1 MHPTAKFSRLLVA
14 VVAIAALAVS
24 ACGGSPTAPQSPLPT
39 HTVTGTV
46 TESTSEG
53 LVPVQ
58 GALVTHQASGRSVT
72 TDAAGTYSLSSVPA
86 GMVTIMVSRASF
98 DTAIRLVSLFAD
110 TRLDLQLVRHRELP
124 SDHFVTG
131 IVFERVG
138 SVQTPVA
145 GAVIEDS
152 YSHLS
157 VTSGSDG
164 RYRLDFSPADQS
176 RFDGFAGIFVTK
188 EGFEPVNRSVVVFGE
203 VRLDIELIR
212 R

>member
-1 MHPTAKFSRLLVA
+1 MHLTRSLAC
-14 VVAIAALAVS
+14 VAIAAAVVALVAS
-24 ACGGSPTAPQSPLPT
+24 ACGGAPTAPQSPSPSF
-39 HTVTGTV
+39 TVTGTV
-46 TESTSEG
+46 SESTSEG
-53 LVPVQ
+53 LAPVQ

-72 TDAAGTYSLSSVPA
+72 TDAAGTYSLSSLPA
-86 GMVTIMVSRASF
+86 GMVTIMVSRDSF
-98 DTAIRLVSLFAD
+98 DTAMRLVSLFAD
-110 TRLDLQLVRHRELP
+110 TRVDLQLVRHRELP

-188 EGFEPVNRSVVVFGE
+188 EGFEPVSRSVVVYGE
-203 VRLDIELIR
+203 VRLDIELSR

>member
-1 MHPTAKFSRLLVA
+1 MHPTATFSRWPT
-14 VVAIAALAVS
+14 VVAIAALVAG
-24 ACGGSPTAPQSPLPT
+24 ACGGSPTAPQSPSPT
-39 HTVTGTV
+39 HTVRGTV

-72 TDAAGTYSLSSVPA
+72 TDAAGTYSLSRVPA
-86 GMVTIMVSRASF
+86 GMATFVVTRNSF
-98 DTAIRLVSLFAD
+98 DTATGLVSVVAD
-110 TRLDLQLVRHRELP
+110 TRVDFQLVRHRELP
-124 SDHFVTG
+124 GAHFVSGT
-131 IVFERVG
+131 VFERVG

-188 EGFEPVNRSVVVFGE
+188 EGFEPVNRSVVVYGE